1 MKPKFTMILM
11 LLALGVQLLNAQQKT
26 VSGTVS
32 DENGLHPTDFDGN
45 YQIKAST
52 GDVLEISC
60 VGYGIKCLIILIFFE
75 TKVGYLSFYRFFCG
89 D

>member
-32 DENGLHPTDFDGN
+32 DENGLLPTDFDGN

-52 GDVLEISC
+52 GDVLGISY

>member
-1 MKPKFTMILM
+1 MKMDCPL
-11 LLALGVQLLNAQQKT
+11 
-26 VSGTVS
+26 
-32 DENGLHPTDFDGN
+32 TDFDGN

-52 GDVLEISC
+52 GDVLEISY